1 MVISESEKNIQCKM
15 YRVFF
20 CSPRK
25 WENEELENKHSRMQ
39 EKYSKHVKVGFF
51 GDHFY
56 QLFLVIINTECEEKV
71 NSEEKEDHQSCQ
83 TKSFA

>member
-1 MVISESEKNIQCKM
+1 M

-25 WENEELENKHSRMQ
+25 WESKELENNKEHSRGQ
-39 EKYSKHVKVGFF
+39 AKYVKYVKGGFR

-56 QLFLVIINTECEEKV
+56 QLYLAIINSTVK
-71 NSEEKEDHQSCQ
+71 K
-83 TKSFA
+83 KSIANKKRIINHARRKALPELE

>member
-1 MVISESEKNIQCKM
+1 M
-15 YRVFF
+15 FF

-25 WENEELENKHSRMQ
+25 WESKELENNKEHSRGQ
-39 EKYSKHVKVGFF
+39 AKYVKYVKGGFR

-56 QLFLVIINTECEEKV
+56 QLFLVIININCKEKV